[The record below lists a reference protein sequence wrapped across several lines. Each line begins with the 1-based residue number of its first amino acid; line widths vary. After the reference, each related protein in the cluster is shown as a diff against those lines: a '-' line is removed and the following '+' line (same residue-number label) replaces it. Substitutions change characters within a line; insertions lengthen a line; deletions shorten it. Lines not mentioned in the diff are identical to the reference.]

1 MAGRSRPLRRLGR
14 ALLVL
19 ATSTLVVCGV
29 KGPPRPPA
37 PAEEGPLLDAGQADA
52 GQAAAAGPLPV
63 PAR

>member
-1 MAGRSRPLRRLGR
+1 MGRLVR

-37 PAEEGPLLDAGQADA
+37 PAEEGPRLDAGQAADA
-52 GQAAAAGPLPV
+52 GALPV

>member
-1 MAGRSRPLRRLGR
+1 MQRLSR

-37 PAEEGPLLDAGQADA
+37 EERPALEDAGSADA
-52 GQAAAAGPLPV
+52 GPADASAV
-63 PAR
+63 PPR

>member
-1 MAGRSRPLRRLGR
+1 MRRLVR

-37 PAEEGPLLDAGQADA
+37 RDLPDAGADA
-52 GQAAAAGPLPV
+52 GVDGG
-63 PAR
+63 AR

>member
-1 MAGRSRPLRRLGR
+1 MRRLLR

-37 PAEEGPLLDAGQADA
+37 VEGAAPAADA
-52 GQAAAAGPLPV
+52 GPRPDAGSKPGPV
-63 PAR
+63 R